1 MVFAWNAAN
10 AAHLYRR
17 AGFGATAQQIDV
29 ALAQGFEKTLTA
41 LLKPDKPMPKPGKK
55 TLNDLYRLQTWW
67 LTRMVKSQHPLH
79 DRMTLFW
86 HNHFATANSKVQNLP
101 WMHHHVAMLHDN
113 ALGDFRALV
122 DGVSRDP
129 AMLVWLDNWE
139 NVVGSINENYARE
152 IQELFTTGV
161 FDKTETP
168 NYTED
173 DVIAAARAFTGWT
186 LDGDKFLFA
195 DYLHDDGIK
204 TFKGVT
210 GALNGDDV
218 IDILVDDPATAQ
230 RLAKKLWSYFAYPI
244 ELDDPLADELAAVYV
259 ASGRNIGAVVEAI
272 FRHNMF
278 FSDTAKRSLVKGP
291 VDWFVSS
298 LRLMGAKPKKSHPYE
313 IGGAIQSMGQSLYN
327 PPTVFGWD
335 EGLAWV
341 STSGML
347 ERAASAEWMA
357 DARNKYA
364 PVTFNAVKLMGK
376 KKDWAGMDAA
386 AVVAYVLGQLDLP
399 DADAGTSATLQ
410 DYAAADPDGNPQPV
424 TVDADYIDMKVRGL
438 IALILSGP
446 EYQLA

>member
-29 ALAQGFEKTLTA
+29 ALEQGFEKTLTN
-41 LLKPDKPMPKPGKK
+41 LLKPDKHMPKPGKK
-55 TLNDLYRLQTWW
+55 TLNDLWRLQTWW
-67 LTRMVKSQHPLH
+67 LSRMVKSQHPLH

-86 HNHFATANSKVQNLP
+86 HNHFATANSKIQNLA
-101 WMHHHVAMLHDN
+101 WMHRQIAMLHDN

-139 NVVGSINENYARE
+139 NVAGSINENYGRE
-152 IQELFTTGV
+152 LMELFTTGV
-161 FDKTETP
+161 FDKNETP

-173 DVIAAARAFTGWT
+173 DVVAVARAFTGWT
-186 LDGDKFLFA
+186 LDGDGFTFA
-195 DYLHDDGIK
+195 PWQHDEGDK

-210 GALNGDDV
+210 ANFDGGDI
-218 IDILVDDPATAQ
+218 IDLLVDDPATAQ
-230 RLAKKLWSYFAYPI
+230 RLAKKMWSYFAWPI
-244 ELDDPLADELAAVYV
+244 ELNDPLADELAAVYV
-259 ASGRNIGAVVEAI
+259 ASGRSIGAMVEAI
-272 FRHNMF
+272 FRHNAF
-278 FSDTAKRSLVKGP
+278 YSDEAKRAVVKGP

-313 IGGAIQSMGQSLYN
+313 IGGAIQAMGQSLYN

-335 EGLAWV
+335 DGLAWV

-364 PVTFNAVKLMGK
+364 PITFNPVKLMGK

-386 AVVAYVLGQLDLP
+386 AVVALVLGQLDLP
-399 DADAGTSATLQ
+399 DADAGTAATLQ
-410 DYAAADPDGNPQPV
+410 EYAAADQNGDPQPV
-424 TVDADYIDMKVRGL
+424 AVDEDYIDVKVRGL

>member
-10 AAHLYRR
+10 AAHPYRR

-29 ALAQGFEKTLTA
+29 ALEQGFEKTLTT

-55 TLNDLYRLQTWW
+55 TLNDLWRLQTWW
-67 LTRMVKSQHPLH
+67 LSRMVKSQHPLH

-86 HNHFATANSKVQNLP
+86 HNHFATANSKVQNLS
-101 WMHHHVAMLHDN
+101 WMHRHIAMLHDN

-129 AMLVWLDNWE
+129 AMLIWLDNWE
-139 NVVGSINENYARE
+139 NVAGSINENYARE

-186 LDGDKFLFA
+186 LDGDKFQFA
-195 DYLHDDGIK
+195 DYLHDDGVK
-204 TFKGVT
+204 TFKGTT
-210 GALNGDDV
+210 GALNGEDI

-259 ASGRNIGAVVEAI
+259 ASGRSIGAMVEAI
-272 FRHNMF
+272 FRHNSF
-278 FSDTAKRSLVKGP
+278 FSDLAKRTVVKGP

-313 IGGAIQSMGQSLYN
+313 IGGAIQAMGQSLYN

-335 EGLAWV
+335 DGLAWV

-364 PVTFNAVKLMGK
+364 PITFNPVKLMGK
-376 KKDWAGMDAA
+376 KKDWTGMDAA
-386 AVVAYVLGQLDLP
+386 AVVAQVLGQLDLP
-399 DADAGTSATLQ
+399 DADSGTAATLQ
-410 DYAAADPDGNPQPV
+410 EYAAADQNGDPQPV
-424 TVDADYIDMKVRGL
+424 AVDEDYIDVKVRGL